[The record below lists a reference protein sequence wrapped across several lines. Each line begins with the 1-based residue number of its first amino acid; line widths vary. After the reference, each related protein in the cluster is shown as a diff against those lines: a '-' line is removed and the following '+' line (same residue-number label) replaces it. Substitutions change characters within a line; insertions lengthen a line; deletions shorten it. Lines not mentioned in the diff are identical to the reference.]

1 MARKSP
7 MRELFE
13 ARVEGLRRR
22 RAEDAARFGA
32 APPVEGDVEEEIQ
45 SLADRYGIKRPWVAP
60 PSPRRAHSATPYVV
74 AAVIGI
80 GLLGAG
86 VRILGSGVESTR
98 RR

>member
-22 RAEDAARFGA
+22 RAEDAARFGT
-32 APPVEGDVEEEIQ
+32 APLAEGDVEEEIR
-45 SLADRYGIKRPWVAP
+45 SLANRYGVKPSWVAP
-60 PSPRRAHSATPYVV
+60 PSPRKTRSATPYMV

-86 VRILGSGVESTR
+86 AGALGFGSKSAR